1 MRRVS
6 IRLFKVGLLV
16 MGLSFAEVVLRFS
29 DTDNTLL
36 KFSQRRPRP
45 AVAAAG
51 FIDPSIYIYSQKS
64 EKCKGGLEKNFLS
77 RQRKGLDPLYIL
89 LKSLCI

>member
-1 MRRVS
+1 M
-6 IRLFKVGLLV
+6 
-16 MGLSFAEVVLRFS
+16 
-29 DTDNTLL
+29 
-36 KFSQRRPRP
+36 
-45 AVAAAG
+45 AAAG